1 MKRILGFF
9 TSLADNVIVLGLAL
23 GVGIV
28 LAAALA
34 GANAMLKSP
43 ALQAPASQASPHVS
57 VAPRSLHVNVGDTFS
72 IYVLIDNATH
82 LGAYEFKLRYNPSIV
97 QILDMSAGEFLAS
110 RGDQVYS
117 VDPRINSELGE
128 LAFASLI
135 LGIGQNPDAG
145 AQGSG
150 KLATVNMKAVGEG
163 RTTLDLQGI
172 HLIDSSQ
179 REQVPASI
187 AGGVVVVGLPGSP
200 VATAVPPTPYAIPTL
215 TPRVSQL
222 ISTDP
227 RETQLTTEGF
237 AGSPV
242 WSPDGSQIAF
252 VKRAVDQPVPDL
264 WVMNADGSGQQKL
277 ADNSYWPTWSAD
289 GQMLIYTSKIGQ
301 GIEQRRGEVRV
312 VSVNGTVRRKL
323 ADGDFNRARWLP
335 GARVTFLQN
344 GRLYSIDIE
353 GRGQLSIN
361 AYYFSGQ
368 FHETSFLP
376 SPNGARL
383 AYHSQNELWIANAD
397 GTQMVKISNEFDG
410 APENLAWSS
419 DGAKLA
425 FVKTPTGVSP
435 ELWVV
440 NADGTGAMAL
450 AKGEGEHFEFP
461 TWSPDGRTVAFIR
474 RPTGSSTAELSEIY
488 LASADG
494 SGLRRV
500 TNNKLN
506 EGFLAWS
513 PDGSKIAF
521 TRLEM
526 GAVEALSQTIWVIT
540 VR

>member
-9 TSLADNVIVLGLAL
+9 TSLADNVIVLVLAL
-23 GVGIV
+23 SVGVI
-28 LAAALA
+28 LAAILA
-34 GANAMLKSP
+34 GANATLKSP
-43 ALQAPASQASPHVS
+43 APQASPHMRL
-57 VAPRSLHVNVGDTFS
+57 APRSLHVNVGDTFS

-82 LGAYEFKLRYNPSIV
+82 LGAYEFKLRYNPSVV

-110 RGDQVYS
+110 RGDRVYS
-117 VDPRINSELGE
+117 VDPRINNELGE
-128 LAFASLI
+128 LTFASVI

-150 KLATVNMKAVGEG
+150 KLATVSMKAVGEG

-187 AGGVVVVGLPGSP
+187 AGSVVVVGLPGSP
-200 VATAVPPTPYAIPTL
+200 VATAVPPTPYVIPTP
-215 TPRVSQL
+215 TPRASQL
-222 ISTDP
+222 VSTDP
-227 RETQLTTEGF
+227 RETELTTDGF

-242 WSPDGSQIAF
+242 WSPDGSKIAF
-252 VKRAVDQPVPDL
+252 VKRAVDQAEPDL
-264 WVMNADGSGQQKL
+264 WVMNIDGSGQQKL
-277 ADNSYWPTWSAD
+277 ADNSYWPAWSPD
-289 GQMLIYTSKIGQ
+289 GQMLIYTSRIGE
-301 GIEQRRGEVRV
+301 GIEQRRGEIWG
-312 VSVNGTVRRKL
+312 VSVNGTVRTKL

-335 GARVTFLQN
+335 GARVAFLQN
-344 GRLYSIDIE
+344 GRLYSVNIE
-353 GRGQLSIN
+353 GRGELSISTLN
-361 AYYFSGQ
+361 FSGQ
-368 FHETSFLP
+368 FHETSFLL
-376 SPNGARL
+376 SPNGAKL
-383 AYHSQNELWIANAD
+383 AYHDRNKLWIANAD
-397 GTQMVKISNEFDG
+397 GTQMAKISDEFDG
-410 APENLAWSS
+410 TPENLAWSS
-419 DGAKLA
+419 DGTKLA

-488 LASADG
+488 LASVDG
-494 SGLRRV
+494 SELRRV

-526 GAVEALSQTIWVIT
+526 GVVEALSQTIWVIT